1 MRVHGHGDRFFWLV
15 ILSVG
20 LVTGV
25 AVYLCSAMASPDPP
39 PAAKNNPKKTKNYNK
54 KRKGKRA
61 PARAGGRSWRWEQ
74 LGKKSKKR
82 ASSFSRSA
90 QLRRKLIFAQ
100 VQGDEAFTRLGEPE
114 PGDWLWS
121 FKEPGQTLNDYAR
134 TVQNRKLPGRQT
146 LHLQPFSDLK
156 PVHRRVLAQ
165 VQEHT
170 ALYFDTEVKVLPTI
184 KVKSKWYNRRRE
196 QYHAGLIV
204 RHLARRTPADS
215 LGLFGLMGSDLYGLR
230 LNFVFGMA
238 LLHQR
243 AGLFSLRRYGTS
255 RPELLRRALKL
266 SSHELGHIFGLKHCV
281 FYECGM
287 NGTNSLHEMD
297 RQPMHLCPV
306 CLAKLKW
313 NLGIDPV
320 KRYRKL
326 SAFYRRVGLK
336 AEADFAR
343 DRAKELSR

>member
-1 MRVHGHGDRFFWLV
+1 MRGDRFFWLV

-39 PAAKNNPKKTKNYNK
+39 PAPESNKRKTKTNNYKKAAKK
-54 KRKGKRA
+54 KRS
-61 PARAGGRSWRWEQ
+61 PVRAGGGSWSWEQ
-74 LGKKSKKR
+74 LGRKAKKR
-82 ASSFSRSA
+82 ASSFSRAA

-100 VQGDEAFTRLGEPE
+100 VQGDQAFTRLGEPE

-134 TVQNRKLPGRQT
+134 TVQNRKLPGRKT
-146 LHLQPFSDLK
+146 LHLQPFSDLR
-156 PVHRRVLAQ
+156 PVHRKVLAL

-170 ALYFDTEVKVLPTI
+170 ALFFDTQVKVLPTL
-184 KVKSKWYNRRRE
+184 KAQRRWYNRRRE
-196 QYHAGLIV
+196 QYNADLIV

-215 LGLFGLMGSDLYGLR
+215 LGLFGLMGSDLYGLN

-238 LLHQR
+238 LLHER
-243 AGLFSLRRYGTS
+243 AGVFSLRRYGTS
-255 RPELLRRALKL
+255 RQELLRRALKL
-266 SSHELGHIFGLKHCV
+266 SSHELGHMFGLKHCV
-281 FYECGM
+281 FYECTM

-297 RQPMHLCPV
+297 HQPMHLCPV

-313 NLGIDPV
+313 NLGFDPV

-326 SAFYRRVGLK
+326 AAFYRRVGLK
-336 AEADFAR
+336 NEADFAR
-343 DRAKELSR
+343 DRAKELGR